1 MEKEHDYWKEDIK
14 VILIGDIGVGK
25 TNLIKVASGREFDE
39 EQLGPLQAAYEKKDF
54 NINGEKYTL
63 FLWDPIGHERLG
75 TLPKLFFKNS
85 KIVIYVYDITN
96 KTSFENLSSWDV
108 EVKNSLGDDII
119 KGIVGNK
126 QDLYVEEEVN
136 EEKLKDFA
144 TSLNAKFT
152 NTSAKNDPKGFSKF
166 LEELLKDYID
176 LYNSKKEKNVEN
188 IKINSKKV
196 KTDDKKKKKTSC

>member
-1 MEKEHDYWKEDIK
+1 MEKN
-14 VILIGDIGVGK
+14 ILYFYGI
-25 TNLIKVASGREFDE
+25 
-39 EQLGPLQAAYEKKDF
+39 
-54 NINGEKYTL
+54 
-63 FLWDPIGHERLG
+63 RLG

-85 KIVIYVYDITN
+85 KIFIYVYDITN

-152 NTSAKNDPKGFSKF
+152 NTSAKNDPEGFSKF

-196 KTDDKKKKKTSC
+196 KKDDQKKKNTSC

>member
-1 MEKEHDYWKEDIK
+1 MEKEDDYWKEDIK
-14 VILIGDIGVGK
+14 VILIWDIGVGK

-39 EQLGPLQAAYEKKDF
+39 EQLGPLPSSYEKKDF

-63 FLWDPIGHERLG
+63 FLWDPIGHERLR

-108 EVKNSLGDDII
+108 EVKNALGDDII
-119 KGIVGNK
+119 KGIIGNK

-136 EEKLKDFA
+136 EEELKDFA
-144 TSLNAKFT
+144 TSLNAKYT
-152 NTSAKNDPKGFSKF
+152 NTSAKIDPEGFSKF
-166 LEELLKDYID
+166 LDELLKDYID